1 MNYTHGISLES
12 TCTKQIKCKMKN
24 SNVMKLISFLLIGM
38 LLSAPLFS
46 QYSYDTTYSKEW
58 NSKTE
63 SWVYFDRIISTFSNM
78 SIQSEV
84 IQIYENDNWVNYNQK
99 SYFYNNGSVIEER
112 EYYWN
117 QASGE
122 WFDNYRK
129 LYSYN
134 DNNLVSSIKHQ
145 YIFNGNYV
153 NSSREIF
160 NYDEN
165 NHLIEK
171 IVETYEEAWTNFL
184 KYQYYYNAVD
194 LILEENLTYWRQN
207 EWGDAEFTVTYAY
220 NKDNQI
226 IEKQKSKFE
235 NQKKQEQILEKFV
248 YDIDGKLAEQTIA
261 QWNSKTN
268 NWVDKNRA
276 EYLNDMDGYIISM
289 LNQNKNKKEW
299 VNYLFT
305 EFKGNNEP
313 LTSLDITGG
322 MTFSIYPVNYGK
334 RAVIEFENP
343 YNEEYFVKIM
353 DKNGNLMGSATT
365 NKDEVTLDA
374 KYLYKGLYFVELQG
388 RHLYSGLFSVE

>member
-12 TCTKQIKCKMKN
+12 TCIKQIKCLIEN
-24 SNVMKLISFLLIGM
+24 SNVMKLISLLLIGM

-46 QYSYDTTYSKEW
+46 QTSNDTTYSKEW

-63 SWVYFDRIISTFSNM
+63 SWVYFDRIISSFSNE
-78 SIQSEV
+78 SIQSEI
-84 IQIYENDNWVNYNQK
+84 IQIYENESWVNYNQK
-99 SYFYNNGSVIEER
+99 SYFYNNGNVIEER
-112 EYYWN
+112 ELYWDEE
-117 QASGE
+117 AGV

-134 DNNLVSSIKHQ
+134 ENNLVSSIKHQ

-194 LILEENLTYWRQN
+194 LILEENLTYWREN
-207 EWGDAEFTVTYAY
+207 NWGDAEFTVTYAY
-220 NKDNQI
+220 NRDNQI

-248 YDIDGKLAEQTIA
+248 YDNDGKLAEQTIA

-268 NWVDKNRA
+268 KWVTKNRA
-276 EYLNDMDGYIISM
+276 EYANNMDGYIISM

-305 EFKGNNEP
+305 EFKGDNEP
-313 LTSLDITGG
+313 LTSLDITDG

-353 DKNGNLMGSATT
+353 DKDGNLMGSATT